1 MDLTEHGGAKINRLG
16 DACLKNNLITA
27 SNGSLVSTGWFEFM
41 KQVSL
46 RFFFCFFL
54 RSKTSFQI
62 IFLLW
67 RAGKTLLT
75 LERRRDTN
83 VIFRCCTLCVGENA
97 QTVGFHRLGR
107 LRDERGAEERETLRA
122 EEKRAGD
129 PRYFGKE
136 DKRAEEDLPERGGEK
151 SFYVTLLLLLLELY
165 FARPRIKSSLSS
177 YILSAALLNS
187 AGGRVMVSACMSVH
201 LSVRWGGASLFCCFQ
216 ELTGKLPKEYP
227 LSSGE
232 RPPQVRRRVGT
243 AFKLDDLFPYNEVC
257 IHLVHF
263 NQMQQLLMPC
273 LKCVEVNIL
282 LNFYTYVFLV
292 KQSLAIAP
300 QTWRDIVPRITRV
313 GLHKVHSAT
322 NFQSVTVVH
331 LRLI

>member
-1 MDLTEHGGAKINRLG
+1 
-16 DACLKNNLITA
+16 
-27 SNGSLVSTGWFEFM
+27 M
-41 KQVSL
+41 KE
-46 RFFFCFFL
+46 
-54 RSKTSFQI
+54 
-62 IFLLW
+62 
-67 RAGKTLLT
+67 GKTLLT
-75 LERRRDTN
+75 LERRHDTN

-107 LRDERGAEERETLRA
+107 LRDERGTEERETLRA

-129 PRYFGKE
+129 PRYFGQE

-151 SFYVTLLLLLLELY
+151 SFCVTLLLILLLELH

-187 AGGRVMVSACMSVH
+187 AGGRVMVSACPSVH
-201 LSVRWGGASLFCCFQ
+201 LSVWWGGASMFCCFQ

-257 IHLVHF
+257 IHPVHF
-263 NQMQQLLMPC
+263 NQMRQLLMPY
-273 LKCVEVNIL
+273 LKYVEVNII

-292 KQSLAIAP
+292 Q
-300 QTWRDIVPRITRV
+300 
-313 GLHKVHSAT
+313 
-322 NFQSVTVVH
+322 
-331 LRLI
+331 